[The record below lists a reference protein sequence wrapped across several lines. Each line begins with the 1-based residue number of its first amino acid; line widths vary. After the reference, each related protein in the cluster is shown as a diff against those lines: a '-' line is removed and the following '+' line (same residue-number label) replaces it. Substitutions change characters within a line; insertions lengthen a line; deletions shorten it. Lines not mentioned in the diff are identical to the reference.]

1 MLDNIIFYALSFQLF
16 FDTLVSLIVSE
27 ELNNSSEDFDK
38 ASFIK
43 SAFIKGAIP
52 FVGYFYIIA
61 TIVCVLLA
69 LRSPAKTME

>member
-1 MLDNIIFYALSFQLF
+1 MLDIFYYALTFQLF

-27 ELNNSSEDFDK
+27 ELNNSSENFDK
-38 ASFIK
+38 ASFTK

-52 FVGYFYIIA
+52 FVGYFYIAA
-61 TIVCVLLA
+61 TIVYALLA

>member
-1 MLDNIIFYALSFQLF
+1 MLDSIIFYALSFQLF
-16 FDTLVSLIVSE
+16 FDTLVSLVVSE

-61 TIVCVLLA
+61 TIIYALLA
-69 LRSPAKTME
+69 FRSPIKTME

>member
-52 FVGYFYIIA
+52 FVGYFYIAA
-61 TIVCVLLA
+61 TIVYALLA
-69 LRSPAKTME
+69 LRSPVKTME